1 MCILHTRIG
10 VHVNFFLCYAVVFV
24 FKGRFLEFRKYHN
37 FVNLFSKLSESTFL
51 KKKLASFSKKSIE
64 LKY

>member
-1 MCILHTRIG
+1 MCILHTRID

-37 FVNLFSKLSESTFL
+37 FVNLFSKLSESTF
-51 KKKLASFSKKSIE
+51 
-64 LKY
+64 

>member
-24 FKGRFLEFRKYHN
+24 FKDRFLEFRKYHN
-37 FVNLFSKLSESTFL
+37 FNLFSKLSESTFL
-51 KKKLASFSKKSIE
+51 KKIASFSKKSIE